1 MKELSEWYSFIKF
14 PGPVERSFIPS
25 IILAV
30 LNYPIHYVLVDI
42 LKYTSLASLCS
53 FRIILGMMVLCS
65 LKYMKLTIIRVLNCE
80 TTAKWFSLLF
90 LTQFTYLFD
99 GSRPYY
105 NTFAMILINI
115 AYCFWMQK
123 KWHLTISYLAVSSII
138 FRWDTTVFAFAII
151 VIDLIRWRIPLVKW
165 FIWGTISTI
174 LSIALTVSI
183 DSLIYGRLIWPEF
196 QVFYYNTVLNMS
208 HNWGVDPWHTY
219 FVRVLPLNVTISYPL
234 AIFAIFYK
242 RKESLVDFKV
252 LELISPAILFI
263 FLYSFLPHKEYRF
276 LFPSYSIFNLCAAIS
291 IKKILEDNLS
301 SSRCNKKIIAV
312 LVLWLYGGIFFV
324 LSSTYAFFLI

>member
-1 MKELSEWYSFIKF
+1 
-14 PGPVERSFIPS
+14 
-25 IILAV
+25 
-30 LNYPIHYVLVDI
+30 
-42 LKYTSLASLCS
+42 
-53 FRIILGMMVLCS
+53 
-65 LKYMKLTIIRVLNCE
+65 
-80 TTAKWFSLLF
+80 
-90 LTQFTYLFD
+90 
-99 GSRPYY
+99 
-105 NTFAMILINI
+105 
-115 AYCFWMQK
+115 
-123 KWHLTISYLAVSSII
+123 
-138 FRWDTTVFAFAII
+138 
-151 VIDLIRWRIPLVKW
+151 
-165 FIWGTISTI
+165 
-174 LSIALTVSI
+174 
-183 DSLIYGRLIWPEF
+183 
-196 QVFYYNTVLNMS
+196 MS

-312 LVLWLYGGIFFV
+312 LVL
-324 LSSTYAFFLI
+324 